1 MNEEYKGIYFQN
13 RNSSGR
19 QKKFYEHGAHFNY
32 MELYIILEEISK
44 KIKPRINS
52 SIPKKKNCSLNK
64 KRASSCKRKKVL
76 YLTKTNKK
84 DNINNKKKIKTNN
97 LNINKIKTYNNKKE
111 FNNSLTF
118 KKSTSKNL
126 SCEKNIRKF
135 NNYLLDLKKNSN
147 KNQTPRDLGKKGN
160 HIKYNS
166 SIINNSMEYFYNNK
180 VNLNEST
187 NSNNYNNKNSNTNLY
202 HAGKKNLKFNAIALS
217 DFSKKN
223 DNIIFTYNNKKK
235 HDNEYKINKNKLL
248 TDKNNNLITKENK
261 TKSIIDNINP
271 FNLKDERKKK
281 DNLIIKNKMNI
292 SEITLNNLKSGTN
305 YNNCKKRK
313 NNFDCFDQSFQM
325 KTPKCNYNEKTNKKN
340 INKYNYIKP
349 SQQIIKTNLNKTS
362 IKELLKL
369 PKCSKNKERTKIKL
383 SRNNDNLKTDNSYFN
398 KKENNFQLTFHNYK
412 NDNLIKN
419 YNLNND
425 NSEIIEVK
433 SKKKKVGHSMER
445 KDMKKYIKN
454 KILEKNKL
462 NLEIKEKINFNEIQ
476 ESSKNNNNLDNNKND
491 DKNKYII
498 NYCYKNNVYESNK
511 SNNDSINKSKSNKN
525 GDKKSIISTNLTS
538 NINSRGIINPLHRK
552 KIEISN
558 V

>member
-1 MNEEYKGIYFQN
+1 MIEEYKGIYFQN
-13 RNSSGR
+13 RNSNKYHHP

-84 DNINNKKKIKTNN
+84 DDINNKKKIKTNN
-97 LNINKIKTYNNKKE
+97 LNINKIKDSNNKKE
-111 FNNSLTF
+111 FYNSLTF

-126 SCEKNIRKF
+126 SCEKNIRKI

-147 KNQTPRDLGKKGN
+147 KNQTPRDLEKKGN

-166 SIINNSMEYFYNNK
+166 SIINNSMEYFFNNK

-187 NSNNYNNKNSNTNLY
+187 NSNNYNNKNSNTNLCN
-202 HAGKKNLKFNAIALS
+202 AGKKNLKFNAIALS

-235 HDNEYKINKNKLL
+235 HDSEYKLNKNKLL

-261 TKSIIDNINP
+261 TKSIIDNINA
-271 FNLKDERKKK
+271 FNLKDEQKKK

-313 NNFDCFDQSFQM
+313 NNFDCFDHSFQM
-325 KTPKCNYNEKTNKKN
+325 KTQRCIYNEKTNKKN
-340 INKYNYIKP
+340 KNKYNCLKTL
-349 SQQIIKTNLNKTS
+349 IKTNLNKTS
-362 IKELLKL
+362 IKELQKL
-369 PKCSKNKERTKIKL
+369 QKCSKNQERTKVKL
-383 SRNNDNLKTDNSYFN
+383 SRNNDNLKTENSYFN

-412 NDNLIKN
+412 NNNLIKN

-425 NSEIIEVK
+425 NSELVKAK
-433 SKKKKVGHSMER
+433 SKKKKLGHSMER
-445 KDMKKYIKN
+445 KDLNKYIKN

-462 NLEIKEKINFNEIQ
+462 NLEIKEKINYNKIP
-476 ESSKNNNNLDNNKND
+476 ESSKNSNNLDNNKKD
-491 DKNKYII
+491 EKSKYII
-498 NYCYKNNVYESNK
+498 NYCYKNNEYESNK

-538 NINSRGIINPLHRK
+538 NINSRGIINPLYRK

>member
-32 MELYIILEEISK
+32 MELYIILDEISK

-84 DNINNKKKIKTNN
+84 DDINNKKKIKTNN
-97 LNINKIKTYNNKKE
+97 LNINKIKDSNNKKE
-111 FNNSLTF
+111 FYNSLTF

-126 SCEKNIRKF
+126 SCEKNIRKI

-147 KNQTPRDLGKKGN
+147 KNQTPRDLEKKGN

-166 SIINNSMEYFYNNK
+166 SIINNSMEYFFNNK

-187 NSNNYNNKNSNTNLY
+187 NSNNYNNKNSNTNLCNE
-202 HAGKKNLKFNAIALS
+202 GKKNLKFNAIALS

-235 HDNEYKINKNKLL
+235 HDSEYKLNKNKLL

-261 TKSIIDNINP
+261 TKSIIDNINA
-271 FNLKDERKKK
+271 FNLKDEQKKK

-313 NNFDCFDQSFQM
+313 NNFDCFDHSFQM

-340 INKYNYIKP
+340 KNKYNCIKP
-349 SQQIIKTNLNKTS
+349 LIKTNLNKTS
-362 IKELLKL
+362 IKELQKL
-369 PKCSKNKERTKIKL
+369 QKCSKNQERTKVKL
-383 SRNNDNLKTDNSYFN
+383 SRNNDNLKTENSYFN

-412 NDNLIKN
+412 NNNLIKN

-425 NSEIIEVK
+425 NSELVKAK
-433 SKKKKVGHSMER
+433 SKKKKLGHSMER
-445 KDMKKYIKN
+445 KDLNKYIKN

-462 NLEIKEKINFNEIQ
+462 NLEIKEKINYNKIP
-476 ESSKNNNNLDNNKND
+476 ESSKNSNNLDNNKKD
-491 DKNKYII
+491 EKSKYII
-498 NYCYKNNVYESNK
+498 NYCYKNNEYESNK

-538 NINSRGIINPLHRK
+538 NINSRGIINPLYRK